1 MAKKKQPNRKV
12 AKHPL
17 WLHAASFA
25 ARAHR
30 HQLRKDGSTPYFAHC
45 VRVAMIVRDV
55 FGCEDEAA
63 VCAAYLHDTIE
74 DTPTDFDDIE
84 AAFGRAIA
92 EMVASLTKN
101 MLLREAER
109 ERDYDAR
116 LSRADWR
123 ARLVKLADVYDNFID
138 AATRLDQARRDTRRE
153 KAYRALKLAK
163 ADAKTRPE
171 MARALA
177 ALEKVLKNSV

>member
-1 MAKKKQPNRKV
+1 MAKKQRREKV
-12 AKHPL
+12 AEHPL

-30 HQLRKDGSTPYFAHC
+30 HQLRRDGTTPYFAHC

-55 FGCEDEAA
+55 FGCADEAA

-84 AAFGRAIA
+84 AAFGPAIA
-92 EMVASLTKN
+92 AMVASLTKN
-101 MLLREAER
+101 MLMREAER

-116 LSRADWR
+116 LAEADWR

-138 AATRLDQARRDTRRE
+138 AATRLDKTRRDTRRQ
-153 KAYRALKLAK
+153 KAVRAMRLAR
-163 ADAKTRPE
+163 ADAKKRPE
-171 MARALA
+171 IARALA
-177 ALEKVLKNSV
+177 ALDKVLKNSA